1 MMCGWTDAWEDDTHA
16 RGIIGYF
23 LSASHRKQ
31 IGERYVETV
40 RDPLPELLI
49 GDPEQMAGF
58 LRHQR
63 IKKKFSIL
71 VVTFEKDDV
80 STTDFNLGVGSARR
94 DVGRALSLILEIAY
108 TGIPPEARPPVLVGT
123 HTHTGRLELNCVL
136 PRAVL
141 AGHGRWLGFNPKPP
155 RALFDTLWDTTVQCL
170 NARFGWA
177 DPSDPQ
183 RARLVKL
190 PDWRLKQKAEAE
202 RNGITLEDG
211 PGERIAEKAEYL
223 ASRLI
228 LFDRADLLSHMK
240 RWLDE
245 EKISIKRLGPRYTVF
260 EIKSDRQCASV
271 KLGGLL
277 FSAGVYPD
285 FSGDRPCPD
294 IPQLLRNANKKIA
307 KASAINIEKYGKKKW
322 PNPGFD
328 LEAFFEEPPVPLS
341 PKNLRLLW
349 RQNAGKYRYSKSVL
363 TLKLEVLLLK
373 CARWIEEAHIAK
385 SLSQALNSGPLKYLK
400 IAKKKWDSFYEKYD
414 RRAAGAVAGCLS
426 EIANIDRQ
434 SGGAA
439 GGARGQH
446 IERAASRNDRNYD
459 ADFRA
464 VWRAAAAL
472 GAGDE
477 TRSTARETR
486 RSDGADAQVSERPER
501 LSFERPERGSRGWMI
516 RSNMQCLRRA
526 QVSQDIRVVN

>member
-1 MMCGWTDAWEDDTHA
+1 MMCGWADAWEDDPHA
-16 RGIIGYF
+16 RGIMGYF

-40 RDPLPELLI
+40 RDPLPELLM

-71 VVTFEKDDV
+71 VVTFEKGDV
-80 STTDFNLGVGSARR
+80 STTDFNLGIGSARR
-94 DVGRALSLILEIAY
+94 DVGRALSLILEVAY

-123 HTHTGRLELNCVL
+123 HTHAGRLELNCVL

-155 RALFDTLWDTTVQCL
+155 RALFDTMWDTTVQCV

-202 RNGITLEDG
+202 RHGITLPDG
-211 PGERIAEKAEYL
+211 LGERIAEKAEYL
-223 ASRLI
+223 ASSLV
-228 LFDRADLLSHMK
+228 LFDRADLLSRMK
-240 RWLDE
+240 RWFDE
-245 EKISIKRLGPRYTVF
+245 EKISIKRLGPRYAVF
-260 EIKSDRQCASV
+260 EIKSDRRRTSA

-277 FSAGVYPD
+277 FSAGAYPD
-285 FSGDRPCPD
+285 FSGNTPRPD
-294 IPQLLRNANKKIA
+294 LSRLVRNANKKIA
-307 KASAINIEKYGKKKW
+307 KASAFNVEKYGKKQW
-322 PNPGFD
+322 PNPRFD
-328 LEAFFEEPPVPLS
+328 IEAFLDEPAPPLS
-341 PKNLRLLW
+341 SKNLRLFC
-349 RQNAGKYRYSKSVL
+349 QETAGKYQYSKSVL
-363 TLKLEVLLLK
+363 ALKLEVLLMK
-373 CARWIEEAHIAK
+373 CARWIEEAHVSK
-385 SLSQALNSGPLKYLK
+385 SLQQAMNSGPFRALK
-400 IAKKKWDSFYEKYD
+400 IAKKKWDSFYEKHD
-414 RRAAGAVAGCLS
+414 RRAAGTVAGRLS
-426 EIANIDRQ
+426 EIANIDRR
-434 SGGAA
+434 SGGTA
-439 GGARGQH
+439 GSARGQH
-446 IERAASRNDRNYD
+446 IERAASRNDRHHDTNLR
-459 ADFRA
+459 AD
-464 VWRAAAAL
+464 WRAAAAL

-486 RSDGADAQVSERPER
+486 RPDGAGAQVSERLER

-516 RSNMQCLRRA
+516 RAKMHGLRRA
-526 QVSQDIRVVN
+526 VASHDLVN